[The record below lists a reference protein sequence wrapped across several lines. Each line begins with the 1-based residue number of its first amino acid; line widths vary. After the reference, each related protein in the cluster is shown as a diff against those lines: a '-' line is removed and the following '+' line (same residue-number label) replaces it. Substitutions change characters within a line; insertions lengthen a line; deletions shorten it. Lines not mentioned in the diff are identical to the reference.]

1 MEKLKALSYKT
12 LRPWVLAS
20 VALGGVF
27 AAGAAATSLASN
39 GRQSVG
45 LVLFALIALG
55 LWVASREEQ
64 LVAMRMFARNELDA
78 LRTEV
83 SNALEGSG
91 ENYAWFRDVPYRPAF
106 DTLVSNTRDQI
117 GALELQAQACE
128 RQMKE
133 RRLWH
138 SVKAIRE
145 QWEVLHFEAHR
156 SVQSLSDHLWWSQ
169 AGEWTKL
176 AGAMSAEDKHRPALK
191 LVVHNRP

>member
-39 GRQSVG
+39 GRQVMA
-45 LVLFALIALG
+45 LVLFALTAMG

-64 LVAMRMFARNELDA
+64 LAAWRVFARNELDA

-83 SNALEGSG
+83 SNALQGSG
-91 ENYAWFRDVPYRPAF
+91 DNYAWFKDVPYRPAF
-106 DTLVSNTRDQI
+106 DTLVSSTRDQI
-117 GALELQAQACE
+117 GTLELRAQACE

-133 RRLWH
+133 RRPWH
-138 SVKAIRE
+138 GVKAIRE
-145 QWEVLHFEAHR
+145 QWEVIHFEAHR
-156 SVQSLSDHLWWSQ
+156 TVQSLTDHLWWSQ
-169 AGEWTKL
+169 AGEWNTL
-176 AGAMSAEDKHRPALK
+176 ASAMSEDDTRRPQLK
-191 LVVHNRP
+191 LVVVNRS